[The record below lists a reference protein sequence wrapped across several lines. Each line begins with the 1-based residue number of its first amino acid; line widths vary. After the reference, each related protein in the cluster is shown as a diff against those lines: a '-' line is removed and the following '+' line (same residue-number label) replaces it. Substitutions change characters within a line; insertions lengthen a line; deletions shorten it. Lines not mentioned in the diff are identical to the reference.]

1 MDSIFLNFII
11 LLFNAYHC
19 KEIIYNHTNE
29 ENNLYFVF
37 TTFRHG
43 ARKTYKDVD
52 FFGNYDN
59 EVGALTKYGRIQH
72 LEIGKKYRKRYSNFL
87 NMSFN
92 KNELYIRSSDIER
105 TLISTEKELEG
116 FFNKSINRSNF
127 VIVKD
132 GFYFMNL
139 YHLDS
144 KEKEEMEKYFE
155 SCRKRILAKD
165 YQYIFDNEIRPI
177 LKGCYGINNVTD
189 MPFFR
194 DSVISSYFEYIYGNN
209 SKNKF
214 GNCSIENITK
224 IYDYCVDYYN
234 SLRGWDEYAAYMF
247 YKLYQHIFEYMYN
260 AINGTS
266 KIKMI
271 MIGGHGNT
279 LGPFMDFLD
288 GLKII
293 PRSHFPHY
301 ACNLVIELRK
311 YNEDFYMEFYY
322 NDILKYNNTLETFKN
337 ILNNTKYRNLYNYC
351 GIPSKI
357 NKKKIFFGIKNTINF
372 YIFIILIILV
382 IILLIPFMIIS
393 LITRKREKKFVK
405 LTDQEKSKK
414 KDIIKVFDILDSKR
428 ENTITENE

>member
-19 KEIIYNHTNE
+19 KEVIYNHTNE
-29 ENNLYFVF
+29 ENNLFFVF

-87 NMSFN
+87 NMSFD
-92 KNELYIRSSDIER
+92 KNEFYIRSSDIER

-165 YQYIFDNEIRPI
+165 YQYIFDNEIMPI
-177 LKGCYGINNVTD
+177 LKECYGINNVTD
-189 MPFFR
+189 MPFFH
-194 DSVISSYFEYIYGNN
+194 DSVISSYFEYIYGND

-224 IYDYCVDYYN
+224 IYDYCVEYYN

-247 YKLYQHIFEYMYN
+247 YKLYQHIFEYMHN

-293 PRSHFPHY
+293 PRTHFPHY

-357 NKKKIFFGIKNTINF
+357 NKIKNFFGIKNTINF

-393 LITRKREKKFVK
+393 LITRKRKKKFIK
-405 LTDQEKSKK
+405 LTDEENSKK

-428 ENTITENE
+428 ENTIIENE